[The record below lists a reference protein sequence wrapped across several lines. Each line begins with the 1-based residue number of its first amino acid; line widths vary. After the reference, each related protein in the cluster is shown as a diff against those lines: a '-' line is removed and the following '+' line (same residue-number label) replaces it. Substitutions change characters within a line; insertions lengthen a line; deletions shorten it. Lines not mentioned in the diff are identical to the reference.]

1 MLKYLWRNKL
11 ILIFLLLALW
21 LMPNVISLSE
31 QSQTESIVTAI
42 GIDKI
47 DNEYEVSLQ
56 YIVPSAAGGPE
67 GLKVTTQ
74 KGKTVGETIE
84 KIKLQLGKLSGF
96 AHCRFLAFNDKA
108 GEDNIIEMLD
118 FLLRRKTNTNN
129 IILINTPDSSKEL
142 LSLSSQLNSDLYS
155 YLNNNGFSNEFG
167 EFYNLKTIG
176 DFYDSYFSSVKCIS
190 INRVKIKD
198 KIGQEGSGKQE
209 QSQESSSS
217 ANSGEAPQ
225 NSTSSQGKKEF
236 ENKGELIII
245 KNAKKLLTLN
255 EKQSDDLSWFNP
267 EIKQDQFSIEN
278 YSEGHLKNS
287 TILFNVSNKLYNTKV
302 YFLNNTPTMEVNLK
316 LYVRV
321 GEVVSKNLKQSDYEG
336 LQKNYSTKLK
346 RAMNENVLSSLK
358 SAEEHFKQNS
368 YDVISCYDTFFKFEN
383 KKLKEFL
390 KNSSSQDFIKNVNFV
405 YNIEFVQGH

>member
-1 MLKYLWRNKL
+1 MGEQKNRNRKISKTKHWR
-11 ILIFLLLALW
+11 ILL
-21 LMPNVISLSE
+21 
-31 QSQTESIVTAI
+31 T
-42 GIDKI
+42 
-47 DNEYEVSLQ
+47 
-56 YIVPSAAGGPE
+56 
-67 GLKVTTQ
+67 
-74 KGKTVGETIE
+74 
-84 KIKLQLGKLSGF
+84 
-96 AHCRFLAFNDKA
+96 
-108 GEDNIIEMLD
+108 
-118 FLLRRKTNTNN
+118 
-129 IILINTPDSSKEL
+129 
-142 LSLSSQLNSDLYS
+142 
-155 YLNNNGFSNEFG
+155 NGFSNEFG

-176 DFYDSYFSSVKCIS
+176 DFYDSHFSSVKCIS

-198 KIGQEGSGKQE
+198 TSSQESSGKQE

-225 NSTSSQGKKEF
+225 NSTSSQAKKEF

-346 RAMNENVLSSLK
+346 RAMNENLLSSLK